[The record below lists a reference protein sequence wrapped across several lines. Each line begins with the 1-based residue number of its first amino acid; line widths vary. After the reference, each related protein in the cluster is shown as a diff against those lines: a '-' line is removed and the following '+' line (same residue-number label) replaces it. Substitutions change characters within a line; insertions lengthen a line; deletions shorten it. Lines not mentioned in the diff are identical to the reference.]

1 LQVFIVGRLY
11 LLALLGFLSFSCTA
25 ANTQISQVST
35 DPAASSRA
43 FEMYDPKNF
52 PQSDGMPSILAPS
65 SKTLVM
71 SLGPKLVELK
81 ASYLEKPEQ
90 PSASNT
96 TTSPDGNLRRY
107 LSLLATSSFAGTGL
121 TGESELTYSPI
132 NSLLGQCACKEWPK
146 MLRLG
151 LKSRWEGLKYGAD
164 YRSTD
169 RGFVSINGVAADQT
183 RNEAQVWGEHSL
195 GPFNI
200 RGSIGESWEKPLDS
214 NGLRVTRNATAALKF
229 NRSQWG
235 AQFVSSYEWIEQD
248 TIQNQQ
254 TTAFTN
260 TLTGSY
266 RPFDVL
272 SVNPN
277 FSIKEERNP
286 YTGIRTET
294 PRTELIFAYTPFRDT
309 KLTGATSF
317 ARSFGA
323 EGLNTARGFGTTAAI
338 DWRIGKFV
346 GKEDFLSF
354 NFNYNHQPDFI
365 SSANPQ
371 KDLSG
376 TLQLRITGF

>member
-1 LQVFIVGRLY
+1 VGRLY

-52 PQSDGMPSILAPS
+52 PQTDGMPSILAPS

-132 NSLLGQCACKEWPK
+132 NSLPGQCACKEWPK

-183 RNEAQVWGEHSL
+183 RDEAQLWGEHSL
-195 GPFNI
+195 GPSTSVDPSVSH
-200 RGSIGESWEKPLDS
+200 GK
-214 NGLRVTRNATAALKF
+214 
-229 NRSQWG
+229 NRW
-235 AQFVSSYEWIEQD
+235 
-248 TIQNQQ
+248 
-254 TTAFTN
+254 
-260 TLTGSY
+260 
-266 RPFDVL
+266 
-272 SVNPN
+272 
-277 FSIKEERNP
+277 
-286 YTGIRTET
+286 IRT
-294 PRTELIFAYTPFRDT
+294 
-309 KLTGATSF
+309 
-317 ARSFGA
+317 ARA
-323 EGLNTARGFGTTAAI
+323 
-338 DWRIGKFV
+338 
-346 GKEDFLSF
+346 
-354 NFNYNHQPDFI
+354 
-365 SSANPQ
+365 
-371 KDLSG
+371 
-376 TLQLRITGF
+376 

>member
-1 LQVFIVGRLY
+1 
-11 LLALLGFLSFSCTA
+11 
-25 ANTQISQVST
+25 
-35 DPAASSRA
+35 
-43 FEMYDPKNF
+43 
-52 PQSDGMPSILAPS
+52 
-65 SKTLVM
+65 
-71 SLGPKLVELK
+71 
-81 ASYLEKPEQ
+81 
-90 PSASNT
+90 
-96 TTSPDGNLRRY
+96 
-107 LSLLATSSFAGTGL
+107 LATSSFAGSGL
-121 TGESELTYSPI
+121 TGESELLYSPL
-132 NSLLGQCACKEWPK
+132 NSLSGQCACKEWPK

-164 YRSTD
+164 YKSTD
-169 RGFVSINGVAADQT
+169 RGFVSINGVATDQT
-183 RNEAQVWGEHSL
+183 RDEAQLWGEHNL
-195 GPFNI
+195 GLFNI

-248 TIQNQQ
+248 AIQNQQ

-260 TLTGSY
+260 TLAGSY

-294 PRTELIFAYTPFRDT
+294 PRTELIFAYTPFRDA
-309 KLTGATSF
+309 KLTGKTSF

-323 EGLNTARGFGTTAAI
+323 EGLNTASGFGTTAAI
-338 DWRIGKFV
+338 DWRIGKFL
-346 GKEDFLSF
+346 GKDDFLSL
-354 NFNYNHQPDFI
+354 NFNYNQQPDFI
-365 SSANPQ
+365 PSANPQ

>member
-1 LQVFIVGRLY
+1 VGRLY

-35 DPAASSRA
+35 DLAAPPHA
-43 FEMYDPKNF
+43 FEMSDPKNF
-52 PQSDGMPSILAPS
+52 PQTDSMPNLLAPT

-90 PSASNT
+90 PNASNT
-96 TTSPDGNLRRY
+96 TSSPDGNLRRY
-107 LSLLATSSFAGTGL
+107 LSLLATSSFAGSGV
-121 TGESELTYSPI
+121 TGESELTYSPL
-132 NSLLGQCACKEWPK
+132 NSLPGQCACKEWPK

-183 RNEAQVWGEHSL
+183 RDEAQLWGEHRL
-195 GPFNI
+195 GLFNI

-214 NGLRVTRNATAALKF
+214 NGLRITRKATAALKF
-229 NRSQWG
+229 NRSRWG

-248 TIQNQQ
+248 AIPNQQ
-254 TTAFTN
+254 TAFTN
-260 TLTGSY
+260 SLTGSY

-272 SVNPN
+272 SVNPS

-286 YTGIRTET
+286 YTGVRTET
-294 PRTELIFAYTPFRDT
+294 PRTELILAYTPFRDT
-309 KLTGATSF
+309 KLTGTTSF
-317 ARSFGA
+317 ARSLGA
-323 EGLNTARGFGTTAAI
+323 EGLNTPRGFGTTATI
-338 DWRIGKFV
+338 DWRIGKFL

-354 NFNYNHQPDFI
+354 NFNYKQQPDFI
-365 SSANPQ
+365 SSATPVN
-371 KDLSG
+371 DLSG
-376 TLQLRITGF
+376 VLQLRITGF

>member
-1 LQVFIVGRLY
+1 LQVFTVDKFY
-11 LLALLGFLSFSCTA
+11 LLALLGFLSLSCTA
-25 ANTQISQVST
+25 VST
-35 DPAASSRA
+35 RISEVSTELAASSHT
-43 FEMYDPKNF
+43 FEMSDPKNF
-52 PQSDGMPSILAPS
+52 PQTDGVPNLLAPTA
-65 SKTLVM
+65 KTLVM

-90 PSASNT
+90 ASASNT

-107 LSLLATSSFAGTGL
+107 LSLLATSSFAGSGL
-121 TGESELTYSPI
+121 TGESELTYSP
-132 NSLLGQCACKEWPK
+132 NSLPGQCACKEWPK

-164 YRSTD
+164 YKSTD
-169 RGFVSINGVAADQT
+169 RGFVSITGVPADQA
-183 RNEAQVWGEHSL
+183 RDEAQLWGEHSL
-195 GPFNI
+195 GLVNI
-200 RGSIGESWEKPLDS
+200 RGSIGESWEKSLDS

-248 TIQNQQ
+248 AIQNQQ

-260 TLTGSY
+260 TLAGSY

-294 PRTELIFAYTPFRDT
+294 PRTELIFAYTPFRDA
-309 KLTGATSF
+309 KLTGKTSF

-323 EGLNTARGFGTTAAI
+323 EGLNTASGFGTTAAI
-338 DWRIGKFV
+338 DWRIGKFL
-346 GKEDFLSF
+346 GKDDFLSL
-354 NFNYNHQPDFI
+354 NFNYNQQPDFI
-365 SSANPQ
+365 PSANPQ

>member
-1 LQVFIVGRLY
+1 MGRLY

-35 DPAASSRA
+35 DPTASSRS

-52 PQSDGMPSILAPS
+52 PQTDGMPGILAPS

-90 PSASNT
+90 PSAPNT

-107 LSLLATSSFAGTGL
+107 LSLLATSSFAGSGV
-121 TGESELTYSPI
+121 TGESELTYSPL
-132 NSLLGQCACKEWPK
+132 NSLPGQCACKEWPK

-151 LKSRWEGLKYGAD
+151 LKSRWDGLKYGAE
-164 YRSTD
+164 YKSTD

-183 RNEAQVWGEHSL
+183 RDEAQLWGEHSFGL
-195 GPFNI
+195 FNI

-214 NGLRVTRNATAALKF
+214 NSPRVTRNATAALKF

-235 AQFVSSYEWIEQD
+235 AQFVSSYEWIEQE

-260 TLTGSY
+260 TLIGSY

-294 PRTELIFAYTPFRDT
+294 PRTELILAYTPFRDT
-309 KLTGATSF
+309 KLTGTTTF

-338 DWRIGKFV
+338 DWRIGKFL

-354 NFNYNHQPDFI
+354 NFNYNQQPDFI

-376 TLQLRITGF
+376 MLQLRITGF

>member
-1 LQVFIVGRLY
+1 MSRSKKFSSYHGMPN
-11 LLALLGFLSFSCTA
+11 LLAPTG
-25 ANTQISQVST
+25 
-35 DPAASSRA
+35 
-43 FEMYDPKNF
+43 
-52 PQSDGMPSILAPS
+52 
-65 SKTLVM
+65 KTLVM
-71 SLGPKLVELK
+71 SLGPKIVELK
-81 ASYLEKPEQ
+81 ASYLEKHEQ
-90 PSASNT
+90 ASASNAT
-96 TTSPDGNLRRY
+96 VTGWQIKAILKTIGDIFLWRQRSDRRERAA
-107 LSLLATSSFAGTGL
+107 LQPAQFLA
-121 TGESELTYSPI
+121 
-132 NSLLGQCACKEWPK
+132 GQCACKEWPK

-164 YRSTD
+164 YKSTD

-183 RNEAQVWGEHSL
+183 RDEAQLWGEHSL
-195 GPFNI
+195 GLFNI

-214 NGLRVTRNATAALKF
+214 SGPRVTRSATAALKF

-248 TIQNQQ
+248 TILNQQ

-260 TLTGSY
+260 TLSGSY

-294 PRTELIFAYTPFRDT
+294 PRTELIFAYTPFRDA

-323 EGLNTARGFGTTAAI
+323 EGLNTAGGFGTTAAI
-338 DWRIGKFV
+338 DWRIGKFL
-346 GKEDFLSF
+346 GKEDF
-354 NFNYNHQPDFI
+354 PI
-365 SSANPQ
+365 
-371 KDLSG
+371 
-376 TLQLRITGF
+376 LQLQLQTATRFHTIGQRSKRPLRNAPVKNHRILRAAVRCSPVHSFRNPHS

>member
-1 LQVFIVGRLY
+1 LQVFTVDKFY
-11 LLALLGFLSFSCTA
+11 LLALLGFLSLSCTA
-25 ANTQISQVST
+25 VST
-35 DPAASSRA
+35 RISEVSTEPAASSHT
-43 FEMYDPKNF
+43 FEMSDPKNF
-52 PQSDGMPSILAPS
+52 PQTDGVPNLLAPTA
-65 SKTLVM
+65 KTLVM

-90 PSASNT
+90 ASASNT

-107 LSLLATSSFAGTGL
+107 LSLLATSSFAGSGL
-121 TGESELTYSPI
+121 TGESELTYSP
-132 NSLLGQCACKEWPK
+132 NSLPGQCACKEWPK

-164 YRSTD
+164 YKSTD
-169 RGFVSINGVAADQT
+169 RGFVSITGVPADQA
-183 RNEAQVWGEHSL
+183 RDEAQLWGEHSL
-195 GPFNI
+195 GLVNI
-200 RGSIGESWEKPLDS
+200 RGSIGESWEKSLDS

-248 TIQNQQ
+248 AIQNQQ

-260 TLTGSY
+260 TLAGSY

-294 PRTELIFAYTPFRDT
+294 PRTELIFAYTPFRDA
-309 KLTGATSF
+309 KLTGKTSF

-323 EGLNTARGFGTTAAI
+323 EGLNTASGFGTTAAI
-338 DWRIGKFV
+338 DWRIGKFL
-346 GKEDFLSF
+346 GKDDFLSL
-354 NFNYNHQPDFI
+354 NFNYNQQPDFI
-365 SSANPQ
+365 PSANPQ

>member
-1 LQVFIVGRLY
+1 MGRLY
-11 LLALLGFLSFSCTA
+11 LLVLLGFLSVSCTA
-25 ANTQISQVST
+25 ANTQISQVSI
-35 DPAASSRA
+35 DPEASFRA
-43 FEMYDPKNF
+43 FEMSDPRNF
-52 PQSDGMPSILAPS
+52 SQTDGMPNLLAPA

-132 NSLLGQCACKEWPK
+132 NSLPGQCACKEWPK

-164 YRSTD
+164 YKSTD

-183 RNEAQVWGEHSL
+183 RNEAQLWGERSF

-200 RGSIGESWEKPLDS
+200 RASIGESWEKPLDS
-214 NGLRVTRNATAALKF
+214 NALRVTRNATAALKF

-260 TLTGSY
+260 TLIGSY
-266 RPFDVL
+266 RPLDVL

-286 YTGIRTET
+286 YTGTRTET
-294 PRTELIFAYTPFRDT
+294 PRTELIFAYTPFRDA
-309 KLTGATSF
+309 KLTGTTSF

-338 DWRIGKFV
+338 DWRIGKFL

-354 NFNYNHQPDFI
+354 NFNYNQQPDFI

-376 TLQLRITGF
+376 MLQLRITGF